1 MKVLKSFLGIL
12 AFWGILLGVGVGE
25 CFAQAAHTGGDFR
38 AGVRIPIINI
48 AGASVGGDVASIEM
62 PDETWVGVGLS
73 LSIGYRWTYFGL
85 YLDQDIEGVWP
96 TGDAKDY
103 YDGDGRF
110 YGGTYFMLRGLIP
123 IIDKHLIDIG
133 WGMGAVYSDKKGIM
147 GDGKDGHVGFGMKA
161 DISYTYFI
169 NELVGVGLNIDYTL
183 GLNVSVDGAKAVHE
197 VTPTIHT
204 RLMF

>member
-1 MKVLKSFLGIL
+1 MGIL
-12 AFWGILLGVGVGE
+12 AFLGILLGVGVGE

-48 AGASVGGDVASIEM
+48 AGASVGGDVASIEL

-147 GDGKDGHVGFGMKA
+147 GDGKIWDESRHILYLF
-161 DISYTYFI
+161 
-169 NELVGVGLNIDYTL
+169 
-183 GLNVSVDGAKAVHE
+183 HQ
-197 VTPTIHT
+197 
-204 RLMF
+204 

>member
-1 MKVLKSFLGIL
+1 MVKTNAMRILEQAGIPYR
-12 AFWGILLGVGVGE
+12 
-25 CFAQAAHTGGDFR
+25 AQEYEFDEDHLGGDH
-38 AGVRIPIINI
+38 V
-48 AGASVGGDVASIEM
+48 VAQLGLD
-62 PDETWVGVGLS
+62 PDTCFKTLV
-73 LSIGYRWTYFGL
+73 
-85 YLDQDIEGVWP
+85 
-96 TGDAKDY
+96 A
-103 YDGDGRF
+103 
-110 YGGTYFMLRGLIP
+110 RG
-123 IIDKHLIDIG
+123 
-133 WGMGAVYSDKKGIM
+133 DKKGIM